1 MKKIITFAMITL
13 DLVGC
18 EKKEE
23 EVHPTETKTTVIEV
37 DKDKSTVD
45 NEKEK
50 LEEDNN
56 DDDNYLKNSDSN

>member
-1 MKKIITFAMITL
+1 MW
-13 DLVGC
+13 
-18 EKKEE
+18 KKEE